1 MQSARPR
8 SPLPR
13 SMKANVSVTCTDN
26 QILISEGKDLTSPSM
41 SLLLLISTFVTEPNF
56 ENLQ

>member
-1 MQSARPR
+1 
-8 SPLPR
+8 
-13 SMKANVSVTCTDN
+13 MKANVSVTCTNN

-56 ENLQ
+56 ENLKMKGGVELFPGTY